1 MNTRIALV
9 MAAALGMAVGGA
21 GMLMAQKGDR
31 ETVDNTVGS
40 MSEQELTPVVQ
51 PNNPSN
57 PPVLTPQQVRQIV
70 GALRDPEA
78 HNGLLGIAHEFG
90 CSLGQ
95 VKMIKAAR
103 DRRLRELHPAEPE
116 PGEIE

>member
-21 GMLMAQKGDR
+21 GLLMAKKGDR
-31 ETVDNTVGS
+31 EVVDHTVDS
-40 MSEQELTPVVQ
+40 MSEQELTPAAR
-51 PNNPSN
+51 PERPSR
-57 PPVLTPQQVRQIV
+57 PPELTPQQVRQIV
-70 GALRDPEA
+70 GALRDVEA

-95 VKMIKAAR
+95 VKMIKQAR